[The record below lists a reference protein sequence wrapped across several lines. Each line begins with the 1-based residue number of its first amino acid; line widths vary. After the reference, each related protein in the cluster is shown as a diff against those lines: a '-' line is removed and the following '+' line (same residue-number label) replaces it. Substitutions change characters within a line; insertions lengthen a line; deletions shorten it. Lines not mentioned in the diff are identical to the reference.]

1 MKNKPICMMLKK
13 LVLPL
18 IFFLTSYCCELFAQ
32 IITVNEKSTINLTN
46 KSSISFSGIELSPR
60 SDYIITGPKKFNFSA
75 DPVLIR
81 NSSSINRVY
90 EISNGLD
97 NFIGLVT
104 FNYMQSELNGLKET
118 DLSLELLDENDNW
131 ISFSPTI
138 DYVKNTIA
146 YDFNDLVSF
155 KSITASSKTNKLS
168 IATVDSSNIKIFP
181 NPTTDY
187 IFIYPAAD
195 YKSTLYDISGKLI
208 LESKSSQ
215 IDISRIPV
223 GSYFLQLKSGNNKIS
238 NFNVIKK

>member
-1 MKNKPICMMLKK
+1 MKK

-60 SDYIITGPKKFNFSA
+60 SDYIITGPKKFNFSPE
-75 DPVLIR
+75 PVLIR

-146 YDFNDLVSF
+146 YDFNDLVNF

-195 YKSTLYDISGKLI
+195 YKSKLYDISGKLI

-215 IDISRIPV
+215 IDISRLPV

>member
-1 MKNKPICMMLKK
+1 MKK

-18 IFFLTSYCCELFAQ
+18 IFFLTFYCYELSAQ

-60 SDYIITGPKKFNFSA
+60 SDYIITGPKKFNFSPE
-75 DPVLIR
+75 PVLIR

-104 FNYMQSELNGLKET
+104 FNYMQSELNGLKES

-138 DYVKNTIA
+138 DYVNNTIA
-146 YDFNDLVSF
+146 YDFDNLVSF
-155 KSITASSKTNKLS
+155 KSITAGSKTNKLS

-181 NPTTDY
+181 NPTADY
-187 IFIYPAAD
+187 IFIYPAAN
-195 YKSTLYDISGKLI
+195 YKSILYDISGKRI
-208 LESKSSQ
+208 LESHSSQ
-215 IDISRIPV
+215 INISRLPV
-223 GSYFLQLKSGNNKIS
+223 GSYFLQLKSENNKIS
-238 NFNVIKK
+238 KFNVIKK

>member
-1 MKNKPICMMLKK
+1 MKK

-18 IFFLTSYCCELFAQ
+18 IFFLTFYCCELSAQ

-60 SDYIITGPKKFNFSA
+60 SDYIITGPKRFNFSPE
-75 DPVLIR
+75 PVLIR

-104 FNYMQSELNGLKET
+104 FNYMQSELNGLKES

-138 DYVKNTIA
+138 DYVNNTIA

-168 IATVDSSNIKIFP
+168 IETVDSSNIKIFP
-181 NPTTDY
+181 NPTADY
-187 IFIYPAAD
+187 IFIYPAAN
-195 YKSTLYDISGKLI
+195 YKSILYDISGKRI
-208 LESKSSQ
+208 LESHSSQ
-215 IDISRIPV
+215 INISRLPV
-223 GSYFLQLKSGNNKIS
+223 GSYFLQLKSENNKIS
-238 NFNVIKK
+238 KFNVIKK

>member
-1 MKNKPICMMLKK
+1 MKK

-18 IFFLTSYCCELFAQ
+18 IFFLTFYCYELSAQ

-60 SDYIITGPKKFNFSA
+60 SDYIITGPKRFNFSPE
-75 DPVLIR
+75 PVLIR

-104 FNYMQSELNGLKET
+104 FNYMQSELNGLKES

-138 DYVKNTIA
+138 DYVNNTIA

-168 IATVDSSNIKIFP
+168 IETVDSSNIKIFP
-181 NPTTDY
+181 NPTADY
-187 IFIYPAAD
+187 IFIYPAAN
-195 YKSTLYDISGKLI
+195 YKSILYDISGKRI
-208 LESKSSQ
+208 LESHSSQ
-215 IDISRIPV
+215 INISRLPV
-223 GSYFLQLKSGNNKIS
+223 GSYFLQLKSENNKIS
-238 NFNVIKK
+238 KFNVIKK

>member
-1 MKNKPICMMLKK
+1 MKK

-18 IFFLTSYCCELFAQ
+18 MFFLTFYCYELSAQ

-60 SDYIITGPKKFNFSA
+60 SDYIITGPKRFNFSPE
-75 DPVLIR
+75 PVLIR

-104 FNYMQSELNGLKET
+104 FNYMQSELNGLKES

-138 DYVKNTIA
+138 DYVNNTIA

-168 IATVDSSNIKIFP
+168 IETVDSSNIKIFP
-181 NPTTDY
+181 NPTADY
-187 IFIYPAAD
+187 IFIYPAAN
-195 YKSTLYDISGKLI
+195 YKSILYDISGKRI
-208 LESKSSQ
+208 LESHSSQ
-215 IDISRIPV
+215 INISRLPV
-223 GSYFLQLKSGNNKIS
+223 GSYFLQLKSENNKIS
-238 NFNVIKK
+238 KFNVIKK

>member
-1 MKNKPICMMLKK
+1 MKK

-18 IFFLTSYCCELFAQ
+18 IFFLTFYCYELSAQ

-60 SDYIITGPKKFNFSA
+60 SDYIITGPKRFNFSPE
-75 DPVLIR
+75 PVLIR

-104 FNYMQSELNGLKET
+104 FKYTQNELNGLKES
-118 DLSLELLDENDNW
+118 DLSLELLDSNNNW

-138 DYVKNTIA
+138 DYVNNTIA
-146 YDFNDLVSF
+146 YDFDNLVSF
-155 KSITASSKTNKLS
+155 KSITAGSKTNKLS

-181 NPTTDY
+181 NPTADY
-187 IFIYPAAD
+187 IFIYPAAN
-195 YKSTLYDISGKLI
+195 YKSILYDISGKRI
-208 LESKSSQ
+208 LESHSSQ
-215 IDISRIPV
+215 INISRLPV
-223 GSYFLQLKSGNNKIS
+223 GSYFLQLKSENNKIS
-238 NFNVIKK
+238 KFNVIKK

>member
-1 MKNKPICMMLKK
+1 MKK

-18 IFFLTSYCCELFAQ
+18 MFFLTFYCCELSAQ

-60 SDYIITGPKKFNFSA
+60 SDYIITGPKRFNFSPE
-75 DPVLIR
+75 PVLIR

-104 FNYMQSELNGLKET
+104 FNYMQSELNGLKES

-138 DYVKNTIA
+138 DYVNNTIA

-168 IATVDSSNIKIFP
+168 IETVDSSNIKIFP
-181 NPTTDY
+181 NPTADY
-187 IFIYPAAD
+187 IFIYPAAN
-195 YKSTLYDISGKLI
+195 YKSILYDISGKRI
-208 LESKSSQ
+208 LESHSSQ
-215 IDISRIPV
+215 INISRLPV
-223 GSYFLQLKSGNNKIS
+223 GSYFLQLKSENNKIS
-238 NFNVIKK
+238 KFNVIKK

>member
-1 MKNKPICMMLKK
+1 MKK

-60 SDYIITGPKKFNFSA
+60 SDYIITGPKRFNFSPE
-75 DPVLIR
+75 PVLIR

-104 FNYMQSELNGLKET
+104 FNYMQSELNGLKES

-138 DYVKNTIA
+138 DYVNNTIA
-146 YDFNDLVSF
+146 YDFDNLVSF
-155 KSITASSKTNKLS
+155 KSITAGSKTNKLS

-181 NPTTDY
+181 NPTADY
-187 IFIYPAAD
+187 IFIYPAAN
-195 YKSTLYDISGKLI
+195 YKSILYDISGKRI
-208 LESKSSQ
+208 LESHSSQ
-215 IDISRIPV
+215 INISRLPV
-223 GSYFLQLKSGNNKIS
+223 GSYFLQLKSENNKIS
-238 NFNVIKK
+238 KFNVIKK